1 MSGCGW
7 CARAYLLHADSE
19 EDVEEWVAL
28 LARAASRSYHASPV
42 FASATAAAT
51 AHHHRHHHHHHH
63 HHHHQEEEEA
73 PTRALSGGTSRGLF
87 GHEE

>member
-51 AHHHRHHHHHHH
+51 AHHHRHHHH
-63 HHHHQEEEEA
+63 QEEEEEA
-73 PTRALSGGTSRGLF
+73 PTPALSGGTSRGLI